1 MVLGLVLIGMLAG
14 GTVAV
19 SALIAG
25 QSLWVA
31 FALYAGIGAATVTL
45 TALGMA
51 VSCWFHVEKSET
63 DMQQLAGFE
72 K

>member
-31 FALYAGIGAATVTL
+31 FALYAGIGAATFTL

-51 VSCWFHVEKSET
+51 VSCWFHVEKPEP